1 MKTKQ
6 EIRTSI
12 LSLRNQLSQQE
23 WKEKSEKIREKF
35 FTVQKFQQAKI
46 IHTYISSKKNE
57 VDTKEII
64 HQSLL
69 KKKRIAVPKSDRKK
83 QELLHSEIFSLD
95 ELSVGEY
102 GILES
107 RNIRFV
113 NLQEIDLVIIPAVA
127 VTRSGVRLGFGKGY
141 YDKFL
146 QHLKCT
152 RIVLCFDFQIVNE
165 IPQESHDQ
173 NVDMIITE
181 KEIMYCRK

>member
-1 MKTKQ
+1 M
-6 EIRTSI
+6 
-12 LSLRNQLSQQE
+12 
-23 WKEKSEKIREKF
+23 
-35 FTVQKFQQAKI
+35 
-46 IHTYISSKKNE
+46 
-57 VDTKEII
+57 DTKEII

-146 QHLKCT
+146 QHL
-152 RIVLCFDFQIVNE
+152 LSFDTG
-165 IPQESHDQ
+165 H
-173 NVDMIITE
+173 
-181 KEIMYCRK
+181 